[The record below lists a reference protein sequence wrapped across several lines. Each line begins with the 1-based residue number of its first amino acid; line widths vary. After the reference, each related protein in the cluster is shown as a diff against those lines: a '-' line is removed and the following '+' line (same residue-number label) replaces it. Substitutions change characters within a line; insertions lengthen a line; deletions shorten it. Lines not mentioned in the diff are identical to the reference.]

1 MRAIPAVMVRLGVPV
16 LLLAMPGCIV
26 QDIHDQMALSNEKL
40 EAINTSFAKVEEANA
55 LLTRLD
61 GQLASLKSIEENLGS
76 IDERLGGVNVELA
89 SMDERLATLQASL
102 SQVDAHLASLRRTI
116 NNIDS
121 TIPFL
126 KISGDGEEEAESL
139 EGAARPEPEG
149 EVQPDP
155 AGDGGG

>member
-1 MRAIPAVMVRLGVPV
+1 MRPIHALSL
-16 LLLAMPGCIV
+16 LLLALPGCIV
-26 QDIHDQMALSNEKL
+26 QDIHDQMAMSNEKL

-61 GQLASLKSIEENLGS
+61 GQLAALRS
-76 IDERLGGVNVELA
+76 IDEKLGGVNVELA

-116 NNIDS
+116 NTIDS

-139 EGAARPEPEG
+139 EAPEG
-149 EVQPDP
+149 EARPDP